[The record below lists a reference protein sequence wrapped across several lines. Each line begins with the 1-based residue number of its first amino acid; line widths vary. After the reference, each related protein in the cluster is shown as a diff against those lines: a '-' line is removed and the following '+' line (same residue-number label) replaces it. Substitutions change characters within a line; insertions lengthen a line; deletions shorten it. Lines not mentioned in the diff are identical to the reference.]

1 MSRTLSQLAAGTKI
15 YCNTT
20 LSGEDAATAFIVMG
34 MSEQGNS
41 VLLMPELVYQQKR
54 MNATDVAE
62 YNGCEM
68 DTYLS
73 AETDGFR
80 TAYLSEAFRNCLV
93 PTQIKCYSLTDS
105 QEITIARDIFVPSYT
120 EMGWTSDHPE
130 GASLLAALKT
140 FKGVTNDNQARIAN
154 NTAGTACTWWLR
166 SANSSSQFRS
176 VYVNGSAYSN
186 DASHSWNWLRPLL
199 SVAPATLVSDEGED
213 TIYLFP
219 DSAAAYREIDIKISM
234 GQSVKRPKKAR
245 VLVEI
250 TNATESSVKVTN
262 NYKDESPTWVT
273 VPDGGVATLENATKT
288 SENWELGLQIYAK
301 SGGRATV
308 QEPILVVETE
318 ETA

>member
-54 MNATDVAE
+54 MNATDAAE

-73 AETDGFR
+73 AETEGFR

-120 EMGWTSDHPE
+120 EMGWTSEHPE

-140 FKGVTNDNQARIAN
+140 FKGVTNDAQARIAKN
-154 NTAGTACTWWLR
+154 SVGTACYWWLR
-166 SANSSSQFRS
+166 SASRLLQFRIVNLIGNAYEANAS
-176 VYVNGSAYSN
+176 V
-186 DASHSWNWLRPLL
+186 SWVWLRPLL

-234 GQSVKRPKKAR
+234 GQSAKRPKKVR

-250 TNATESSVKVTN
+250 TNASESSVKVTN
-262 NYKDESPTWVT
+262 NYKDGSPVWGT
-273 VPDGGVATLENATKT
+273 VPDGGVTTLENTAKT
-288 SENWELGLQIYAK
+288 SEQWELGLHIYAK
-301 SGGRATV
+301 SRRWKAKSPKTTTK
-308 QEPILVVETE
+308 PRLWI
-318 ETA
+318 

>member
-20 LSGEDAATAFIVMG
+20 LTGEDAATAFIVMG

-54 MNATDVAE
+54 MNATDAAE

-154 NTAGTACTWWLR
+154 NTAGAACHWWLR
-166 SANSSSQFRS
+166 SANSSTQFR
-176 VYVNGSAYSN
+176 VVNYGGNAFSN
-186 DASHSWNWLRPLL
+186 IASNSWYWLRPLL

-234 GQSVKRPKKAR
+234 GQSAKRPKKAR

-262 NYKDESPTWVT
+262 NYKDESPVWVT
-273 VPDGGVATLENATKT
+273 TAADGTAALENTTKT
-288 SENWELGLQIYAK
+288 TENWELGVHVYVK
-301 SGGRATV
+301 SGGKAIV
-308 QEPILVVETE
+308 QEPILLVETE
-318 ETA
+318 ETT

>member
-20 LSGEDAATAFIVMG
+20 LTGEDAATAFIVMG

-54 MNATDVAE
+54 MNATDAAE

-120 EMGWTSDHPE
+120 EMGWTFEYPE

-154 NTAGTACTWWLR
+154 NTAGTACIWWLR
-166 SANSSSQFRS
+166 SANSSTLFRS
-176 VYVNGSAYSN
+176 VGNNGTAISYN
-186 DASHSWNWLRPLL
+186 ASFSWVWLRPLL

-234 GQSVKRPKKAR
+234 GQSAKRPKKAR

-250 TNATESSVKVTN
+250 TNATESSVKITN
-262 NYKDESPTWVT
+262 NYRDESPTWVT

-288 SENWELGLQIYAK
+288 SENWELGLKIYEK

>member
-20 LSGEDAATAFIVMG
+20 LTGEDAATAFIVMG

-54 MNATDVAE
+54 MNATDMAE

-154 NTAGTACTWWLR
+154 NTAGAACHWWLR
-166 SANSSSQFRS
+166 SANSSAQFRG
-176 VYVNGSAYSN
+176 VGGSGG
-186 DASHSWNWLRPLL
+186 ASSDNASISWYWLRPLL

-234 GQSVKRPKKAR
+234 GQSEKRPKKAR

-250 TNATESSVKVTN
+250 TNATESSVKITN
-262 NYKDESPTWVT
+262 NYRDESPTWVT
-273 VPDGGVATLENATKT
+273 VPDGGVATLENTTKT